1 MALQRSVDQL
11 DKNSINI
18 IRTMQRNNIDL
29 KHIADN
35 KANILLSLNAL
46 MITFLI
52 PITLSNLEIILEEYL
67 YVPIGLLF
75 ATCLVT
81 IFIAATVLKPFNWIK
96 TSQLEMNRLTA
107 SPFFFVNFY
116 NKPIDDFVRQIDET
130 ITNSKAFKDHVIS
143 DLYFIGKVLGVKYQQ
158 IGICYNVFLIGLSL
172 SVISA
177 IIIIF
182 AF

>member
-46 MITFLI
+46 MITVLI
-52 PITLSNLEIILEEYL
+52 PIILSNLEIIIDEFLF
-67 YVPIGLLF
+67 VPLGVLF
-75 ATCLVT
+75 STCFVT
-81 IFIAATVLKPFNWIK
+81 ILIAATVLKPFNWIK
-96 TSQLEMNRLTA
+96 VNQVELNRLSA
-107 SPFFFVNFY
+107 SPFFFVNFH
-116 NKPIDDFVRQIDET
+116 NKSIDDFVISIDNT
-130 ITNSKAFKDHVIS
+130 ITNSKVFKDHVIS
-143 DLYFIGKVLGVKYQQ
+143 DLYYIGKVLGVKYRQ

-172 SVISA
+172 SVLSS
-177 IIIIF
+177 IIVIF
-182 AF
+182 LF